1 MKKTRTAIL
10 LLILPLALAALACTI
25 FVGGPDYPKT
35 PVPVSTEAVGS
46 LDDQFHAAET
56 AAADS
61 GTLTLTIN
69 ESQVTSLVANK
80 LDEQTDPS
88 TGSQRPDVP
97 AGGQAPFITDPQVYL
112 RDGQIQIYGKAVQG
126 NLQANVRIILSA
138 TLDANGKPVISV
150 VSADFGPLPAPEGL
164 NNAISKMVDEAFTGA
179 IGPAAIGFRLESLT
193 IADGVMTL
201 TGRVK

>member
-1 MKKTRTAIL
+1 MKKPQVAIL
-10 LLILPLALAALACTI
+10 PLILPLALAVLACTI

-35 PVPVSTEAVGS
+35 PIPVSTEAVGS

-61 GTLTLTIN
+61 GTLTLSIS
-69 ESQVTSLVANK
+69 ESQITSLVANK
-80 LDEQTDPS
+80 LNEQTDPS
-88 TGSQRPDVP
+88 TGS
-97 AGGQAPFITDPQVYL
+97 GQAPFINDPQVYL
-112 RDGQIQIYGKAVQG
+112 RNGQIQIFGKAVQG

>member
-10 LLILPLALAALACTI
+10 LLILPLALAVLACTI

-35 PVPVSTEAVGS
+35 PIPVSTEAVGS

-69 ESQVTSLVANK
+69 ESQVTSLIASK
-80 LDEQTDPS
+80 LAEQTDP
-88 TGSQRPDVP
+88 
-97 AGGQAPFITDPQVYL
+97 FFTDPQVYL

-138 TLDANGKPVISV
+138 TLDDNGKPVISV